1 MCQRVSSLLAKGPN
15 FSLVSSSVIV
25 YLTALVI
32 YVFALRILFVNFVSF
47 FVSILFFSCTLG
59 GWSYF
64 LVIFCTIISFWF
76 YSVSIFPTHFSLPS
90 FLLYCWQSF
99 RYAVTP
105 WNRQSSH
112 WQWYD
117 HVICS
122 INPRGSNNVY
132 ERWARRRRP
141 GLVRKW
147 PPWIDTKILHKYQP
161 AASLGPFAN
170 KLDALSDTEQ
180 SIKTRKIEIVCLWG
194 LLRV

>member
-1 MCQRVSSLLAKGPN
+1 MYLGGLV
-15 FSLVSSSVIV
+15 LVSCYI
-25 YLTALVI
+25 LHHHIIL
-32 YVFALRILFVNFVSF
+32 ILFCLYFPYSF
-47 FVSILFFSCTLG
+47 LS
-59 GWSYF
+59 
-64 LVIFCTIISFWF
+64 
-76 YSVSIFPTHFSLPS
+76 SIFPSL
-90 FLLYCWQSF
+90 LLTIFF

-161 AASLGPFAN
+161 AASLGPCAN